1 MKTIE
6 VVAAIVVHEGKVLC
20 VQRGES
26 KLDYISKKFEFP
38 GGKLEADETLEQAL
52 TREMSEELKMFVTVE
67 RLFLTVEH
75 SYPDFNLVMHS
86 FICHTHS
93 RELTLTEHLQA
104 LWLGIDELDI
114 LDWAA
119 ADIPIVERLRECTL

>member
-6 VVAAIVVHEGKVLC
+6 IVAAIVIHEGKVLC

-38 GGKLEADETLEQAL
+38 GGKLEANETLEQAL
-52 TREMSEELKMFVTVE
+52 AREMVEELKIFVTVE

-75 SYPDFNLVMHS
+75 SYPDFNLIMHS
-86 FICHTHS
+86 FICYTDS
-93 RELTLTEHLQA
+93 RDLTLTEHLQA
-104 LWLGIDELDI
+104 LWLGVDELDI

-119 ADIPIVERLRECTL
+119 ADIPIVERLKECML

>member
-6 VVAAIVVHEGKVLC
+6 VVAAIVIHEGKVLC

-38 GGKLEADETLEQAL
+38 GGKLEANETLEQAL
-52 TREMSEELKMFVTVE
+52 TREMAEELKMFVTVE
-67 RLFLTVEH
+67 RLFLTVKH
-75 SYPDFNLVMHS
+75 SYPDFNLIMHS
-86 FICHTHS
+86 FICQTNS
-93 RELTLTEHLQA
+93 RQLTLTEHLQA

-119 ADIPIVERLRECTL
+119 ADIPIVEQLKECAL

>member
-6 VVAAIVVHEGKVLC
+6 VVAAIVVHDGKVLC

-38 GGKLEADETLEQAL
+38 GGKLEANETLEQAL
-52 TREMSEELKMFVTVE
+52 TREMAEELKMFVTVE

-86 FICHTHS
+86 FICQTNS
-93 RELTLTEHLQA
+93 RQLTLTEHLQA

-119 ADIPIVERLRECTL
+119 ADIPIVEQLKECAL

>member
-6 VVAAIVVHEGKVLC
+6 VVAAIVVHDGKVLC

-52 TREMSEELKMFVTVE
+52 TREMAEELKMFVTVE

-75 SYPDFNLVMHS
+75 GYPDFNLIMHS
-86 FICHTHS
+86 FICQTNS
-93 RELTLTEHLQA
+93 QELTLTEHLQA

-119 ADIPIVERLRECTL
+119 ADIPIVEQLKECAL

>member
-6 VVAAIVVHEGKVLC
+6 VVAAIVVHEEKVLC
-20 VQRGES
+20 VQRGDS

-38 GGKLEADETLEQAL
+38 GGKLEANETLEQAL
-52 TREMSEELKMFVTVE
+52 SREMSEELKMVVDIK

-75 SYPDFNLVMHS
+75 RYPAFNLIMHS
-86 FICHTHS
+86 FICHANN
-93 RELTLTEHLQA
+93 RDLTLTEHLQA

-119 ADIPIVERLRECTL
+119 ADIPIVEQLKECGL

>member
-6 VVAAIVVHEGKVLC
+6 VVAAIVVHDGKVLC

-38 GGKLEADETLEQAL
+38 GGKLEANETLEQAL
-52 TREMSEELKMFVTVE
+52 TREMAEELKMFVTVG

-86 FICHTHS
+86 FICQTNS
-93 RELTLTEHLQA
+93 RQLTLTEHLQA
-104 LWLGIDELDI
+104 LWLGIDELNI

-119 ADIPIVERLRECTL
+119 ADIPIVEQLKECAL

>member
-6 VVAAIVVHEGKVLC
+6 VVAAIVVHDGKVLC
-20 VQRGES
+20 VQRGKS

-38 GGKLEADETLEQAL
+38 GGKLEANETLEQAL
-52 TREMSEELKMFVTVE
+52 TREMAEELKMFVTVE
-67 RLFLTVEH
+67 RLFLTVKH

-86 FICHTHS
+86 FICQTNS
-93 RELTLTEHLQA
+93 RQLTLTEHLQA

-119 ADIPIVERLRECTL
+119 ADIPIVEQLKECAL

>member
-1 MKTIE
+1 MKTIQ
-6 VVAAIVVHEGKVLC
+6 VVAAIVIHEGKVLC

-38 GGKLEADETLEQAL
+38 GGKLEANETLEQAL
-52 TREMSEELKMFVTVE
+52 TREMAEELKMFVTVE

-86 FICHTHS
+86 FICQTNS
-93 RELTLTEHLQA
+93 RQLTLTEHLQA

-119 ADIPIVERLRECTL
+119 ADIPIVEQLKECAL